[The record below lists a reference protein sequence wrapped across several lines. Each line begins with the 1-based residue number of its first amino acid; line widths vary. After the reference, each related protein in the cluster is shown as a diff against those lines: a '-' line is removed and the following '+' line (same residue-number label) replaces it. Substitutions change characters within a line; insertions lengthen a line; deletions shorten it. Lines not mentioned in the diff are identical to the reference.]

1 MSSTRLPA
9 ARQPVIEI
17 DPESGVNSFTRPWFL
32 FFQFLFQQIGGA
44 GAMTTTDLAQG
55 VQSGTEELRA
65 MMDTVTQG
73 QDLRAEINGLR
84 DKIAELEKTMA
95 DMQQGTTL

>member
-1 MSSTRLPA
+1 MSTTKLPA

-44 GAMTTTDLAQG
+44 GALTTTDLAQG

-65 MMDTVTQG
+65 MMNSIAQS
-73 QDLRAEINGLR
+73 QDMRSEINGLR
-84 DKIAELEKTMA
+84 EKIAELEKMIG
-95 DMQQGTTL
+95 DIQQGTTL